1 MSVSSGFL
9 WRFLEDVWDLL
20 PTEDRGLFESYWSAQ
35 LQMASDLEH
44 KTIEAALST
53 GMSTVPVF
61 LSERWNRFVMDE
73 DSCDL
78 FEATDTLP
86 LIMFAPIKLVRD
98 TAFFDTVKVSVASGE
113 IYHEETIRFFDNAV
127 HGLRYGDIIADSI
140 SVSLPG
146 FSTNGT
152 GATITASNT
161 LTKVGAFAG
170 VETGMILQISAATPG
185 IPVGSYTIRA
195 RIDDDSIVINEDFGV
210 GAATGVVYDI
220 KSKFI
225 EYTANRDYAI
235 NIGTGKIQ
243 ALDGGRIPPTEILD
257 IRYRHAS
264 YVRGLDYEID
274 EPGSSI
280 YRIAGTAIAD
290 GQSVAVSYTYNA
302 TATLSMDGTQGAVT
316 ATSLTDATK
325 DFSTL
330 LPDRTLTI
338 KSGPN
343 VGTYAINAVVS
354 PTQILITGTFPV
366 SQSTAVVYSIDAFP
380 HGVKVNKE
388 IVSIPVLRDLIDNPL
403 EVLIENVD
411 FTVSD
416 GILSTRAPFRLA
428 SIGPEDLRIRQA
440 WAEVTKVD
448 KETPYRNFGVLIDFY
463 RKNSEEYKLA
473 LQGLWYTFWTGS
485 TPGNLQRGLHILLGL
500 PFARKAGRV
509 SRVDTDLGKV
519 DITDPRGQII
529 TYTIPTG
536 LAAVVSVDDEVARFD
551 SLTTGV
557 KIIDRNSEPGFVS
570 ARLGRSGINRFLTD
584 NASLGI
590 GNTDETKALT
600 LLENHLFLPQVLT
613 EAITQRVNVTELV
626 NFLENMKP
634 KWAHFVF
641 SFLVEVDES
650 IVVSETIDD
659 ISIVLDLTTT
669 ISGNPINRAAQE
681 SNFTVQS
688 AAALPV
694 APPPPTAIPATH
706 TLVSVQKTN
715 GRIVSGGTQAT
726 GNFSASGIDFAD
738 LGIDRGDY
746 VRIDEGIFL
755 GAWEV
760 LKRVSASLLSLNIDD
775 GLIIGANN
783 LDFVVFPKERMLD
796 NDAVNVGGE
805 YILKLGTKY
814 SAPGGLN
821 TQTDADLAGSNLRN
835 NDVKALLLIDIALGV
850 DAVQA
855 ITDAD
860 VENNEFDVGTPPAYV
875 VRDHELA
882 SAALKR
888 VDNDDP
894 PPGVTHAFA
903 I

>member
-20 PTEDRGLFESYWSAQ
+20 PLEDRQLFESYWSAQ
-35 LQMASDLEH
+35 LQIASNLEH
-44 KTIEAALST
+44 KTLEAALST

-61 LSERWNRFVMDE
+61 LTERWNRFVMDE

-78 FEATDTLP
+78 FEKTDLLP
-86 LIMFAPIKLVRD
+86 LIMYAPMKLEQE

-146 FSTNGT
+146 FSIEGT
-152 GATITASNT
+152 GATVTANDT

-170 VETGMILQISAATPG
+170 VEAGMTLKISAATPG
-185 IPVGSYTIRA
+185 TPIGSYKVRA
-195 RIDDDSIVINEDFGV
+195 KISDDAIVIYEDFGI
-210 GAATGVVYDI
+210 GAATGVTYEI
-220 KSKFI
+220 SSKYI

-235 NIGTGKIQ
+235 NIGTGQIQ
-243 ALDGGRIPPTEILD
+243 ALDGGRIPPTEILN

-264 YVRGLDYEID
+264 YVRGVDYELD
-274 EPGSSI
+274 EPGNTI
-280 YRIAGTAIAD
+280 RRIVGTAIAD

-302 TATLSMDGTQGAVT
+302 TATLSMDGTQGAVS
-316 ATSLTDATK
+316 ATSLTDASK

-343 VGTYAINAVVS
+343 AGTYAINAVVS
-354 PTQILITGTFPV
+354 PTQILISGVFPV
-366 SQSTAVVYSIDAFP
+366 VQDTAVVYSIDAFP
-380 HGVKVNKE
+380 HGVKVDKE
-388 IVSIPVLRDLIDNPL
+388 IVSIPVLRDLVDNPL
-403 EVLIENVD
+403 EMMIEDVD
-411 FTVSD
+411 FTVRD
-416 GILSTRAPFRLA
+416 GILATRAPFRLA
-428 SIGPEDLRIRQA
+428 SIGPENLRVRQA

-463 RKNSEEYKLA
+463 RKNSESYKLA

-500 PFARKAGRV
+500 PFAKKAGRV

-519 DITDPRGQII
+519 DITDPRGQVI
-529 TYTIPTG
+529 TYTIPAG
-536 LAAVVSVDDEVARFD
+536 LDPEVSLNEEVARFD
-551 SLTTGV
+551 SLSTGV
-557 KIIDRNSEPGFVS
+557 KIIDRNSDPGFVATS
-570 ARLGRSGINRFLTD
+570 LGRSGINRFLTD
-584 NASLGI
+584 NASLGV

-613 EAITQRVNVTELV
+613 EAITQRVNVEELV
-626 NFLENMKP
+626 GFLQNMKP
-634 KWAHFVF
+634 KWGHFVF
-641 SFLVEVDES
+641 SFLVEEEEELFF
-650 IVVSETIDD
+650 SEELGDID
-659 ISIVLDLTTT
+659 INLDLSVTVG
-669 ISGNPINRAAQE
+669 GNPINRSAQE
-681 SNFTVQS
+681 SNFVVQS

-694 APPPPTAIPATH
+694 SPPPPTMAQAVH
-706 TLVSVQKTN
+706 TLVSVQRTN
-715 GRIVSGGTQAT
+715 GRIISGGTQAA
-726 GNFSASGIDFAD
+726 GNFSASSIDFAD
-738 LGIDRGDY
+738 LGIDRGDF
-746 VRIDEGIFL
+746 VRIDEGVFL

-760 LKRVSASLLSLNIDD
+760 LKRVSSSVLSLNIDD

-783 LDFVVFPKERMLD
+783 LDFVIFPEERMLD

-805 YILKLGTKY
+805 HILKLGTEY
-814 SAPGGLN
+814 FSPAGLN
-821 TQTDADLAGSNLRN
+821 TKTDADLAGSSLRN
-835 NDVKALLLIDIALGV
+835 NDVKTLLLIDIGIAG
-850 DAVQA
+850 AEVQG

-860 VENNEFDVGTPPAYV
+860 VENDEFDVGTPPGAPV
-875 VRDHELA
+875 TRDHEIA

-888 VDNDDP
+888 TDNGG
-894 PPGVTHAFA
+894 PGVTHAFA

>member
-1 MSVSSGFL
+1 VSVSSGFL

-20 PTEDRGLFESYWSAQ
+20 PTEDRNLFESYWSAQ
-35 LQMASDLEH
+35 LQIASNLEH

-61 LSERWNRFVMDE
+61 LTERWNRFLMDE

-78 FEATDTLP
+78 FEKTDILP
-86 LIMFAPIKLVRD
+86 LILYAPIKLVQD

-127 HGLRYGDIIADSI
+127 HGLRYGNLIADSI

-152 GATITASNT
+152 GATVTTSNT
-161 LTKVGAFAG
+161 LTKIGAFVG
-170 VETGMILQISAATPG
+170 VETGMTLKISAATPG
-185 IPVGSYTIRA
+185 IPIGSYTVRA
-195 RIDDDSIVINEDFGV
+195 KTSDDTIVIDEDFGI
-210 GAATGVVYDI
+210 GAATGVTYEI
-220 KSKFI
+220 NSKYI

-243 ALDGGRIPPTEILD
+243 ALDGGRIPPTEILN

-264 YVRGLDYEID
+264 YVRGLDYELD
-274 EPGSSI
+274 EPGNTI
-280 YRIAGTAIAD
+280 RRIVGTAISD
-290 GQSVAVSYTYNA
+290 GQSVAVSYTYNG
-302 TATLSMDGTQGAVT
+302 TATLSMDGTQGAVS
-316 ATSLTDATK
+316 ATSLTDTSK

-343 VGTYAINAVVS
+343 AGSYAINAVVS
-354 PTQILITGTFPV
+354 PTQILIVGSFPAI
-366 SQSTAVVYSIDAFP
+366 QATAVVYSIDAFP
-380 HGVKVNKE
+380 HGVKVDKE
-388 IVSIPVLRDLIDNPL
+388 IVSIPILRDLVDNPL
-403 EVLIENVD
+403 EVLVEDAD
-411 FTVSD
+411 FTVRD
-416 GILSTRAPFRLA
+416 GILSTRAPFRIA
-428 SIGPEDLRIRQA
+428 SIGPEELRVRQA
-440 WAEVTKVD
+440 WAEVTKID
-448 KETPYRNFGVLIDFY
+448 KETPYRNFGVLINFY
-463 RKNSEEYKLA
+463 RKNSESYKLA

-500 PFARKAGRV
+500 PFAKKAGRV
-509 SRVDTDLGKV
+509 SRVDVDLGKI
-519 DITDPRGQII
+519 DITDPRGQVI
-529 TYTIPTG
+529 TYTIPAG
-536 LAAVVSVDDEVARFD
+536 LDPVVSLNDELDRFE

-570 ARLGRSGINRFLTD
+570 TRLGRSGINRFLTD
-584 NASLGI
+584 NASLGV
-590 GNTDETKALT
+590 GDTDETKALT

-613 EAITQRVNVTELV
+613 EAITQRVNVVELV
-626 NFLENMKP
+626 GFLENMKP
-634 KWAHFVF
+634 KWTHYVF
-641 SFLVEVDES
+641 SFLVEVDEEL
-650 IVVSETIDD
+650 IFSEELGD
-659 ISIVLDLTTT
+659 IGVNLDLTTT
-669 ISGNPINRAAQE
+669 IGGNPINRAAQE

-694 APPPPTAIPATH
+694 DPPGTTH

-715 GRIVSGGTQAT
+715 GKIISGGTQAA
-726 GNFSASGIDFAD
+726 GNFSASGIDFVD
-738 LGIDRGDY
+738 LGIDRGDF

-760 LKRVSASLLSLNIDD
+760 LKRVSANVLSLNIDD
-775 GLIIGANN
+775 GLIIGAIN
-783 LDFVVFPKERMLD
+783 LDFVVFPSERMLD

-805 YILKLGTKY
+805 NILKTGTEY

-821 TQTDADLAGSNLRN
+821 TQTDADLAGSSLRN
-835 NDVKALLLIDIALGV
+835 NDVKALLLIDVALGV

-875 VRDHELA
+875 VRDHEIA

>member
-1 MSVSSGFL
+1 VSVSSGFL

-20 PTEDRGLFESYWSAQ
+20 PTEDRNRFESYWSAQ
-35 LQMASDLEH
+35 LQIASNLEH

-61 LSERWNRFVMDE
+61 LTERWNRFLMDE

-78 FEATDTLP
+78 FEKTDILP
-86 LIMFAPIKLVRD
+86 LILYAPIKLVQD

-127 HGLRYGDIIADSI
+127 HGLRYGNLIADSI

-152 GATITASNT
+152 GATVTTSNT
-161 LTKVGAFAG
+161 LTKIGAFVG
-170 VETGMILQISAATPG
+170 VETGMTLKISAATPG
-185 IPVGSYTIRA
+185 IPIGSYTVRA
-195 RIDDDSIVINEDFGV
+195 KTSDDTIVIDEDFGI
-210 GAATGVVYDI
+210 GAATGVTYEI
-220 KSKFI
+220 NSKYI

-243 ALDGGRIPPTEILD
+243 ALDGGRIPPTEILN

-264 YVRGLDYEID
+264 YVRGLDYELD
-274 EPGSSI
+274 EPGNTI
-280 YRIAGTAIAD
+280 RRIVGTAISD
-290 GQSVAVSYTYNA
+290 GQSVAVSYTYNG
-302 TATLSMDGTQGAVT
+302 TATLSMDGTQGAVS
-316 ATSLTDATK
+316 ATSLTDTSK

-343 VGTYAINAVVS
+343 AGSYAINAVVS
-354 PTQILITGTFPV
+354 PTQILIVGSFPAI
-366 SQSTAVVYSIDAFP
+366 QATAVVYSIDAFP
-380 HGVKVNKE
+380 HGVKVDKE
-388 IVSIPVLRDLIDNPL
+388 IVSIPILRDLVDNPL
-403 EVLIENVD
+403 EVLVEDAD
-411 FTVSD
+411 FTVRD
-416 GILSTRAPFRLA
+416 GILSTRAPFRIA
-428 SIGPEDLRIRQA
+428 SIGPEELRVRQA
-440 WAEVTKVD
+440 WAEVTKID
-448 KETPYRNFGVLIDFY
+448 KETPYRNFGVLINFY
-463 RKNSEEYKLA
+463 RKNSESYKLA

-500 PFARKAGRV
+500 PFAKKAGRV
-509 SRVDTDLGKV
+509 SRVDVDLGKI
-519 DITDPRGQII
+519 DITDPRGQVI
-529 TYTIPTG
+529 TYTIPAG
-536 LAAVVSVDDEVARFD
+536 LDPVVSLNDELDRFE

-570 ARLGRSGINRFLTD
+570 TRLGRSGINRFLTD
-584 NASLGI
+584 NASLGV
-590 GNTDETKALT
+590 GDTDETKALT

-613 EAITQRVNVTELV
+613 EAITQRVNVVELV
-626 NFLENMKP
+626 GFLENMKP
-634 KWAHFVF
+634 KWTHYVF
-641 SFLVEVDES
+641 SFLVEVDEEL
-650 IVVSETIDD
+650 IFSEELGD
-659 ISIVLDLTTT
+659 IGVNLDLTTT
-669 ISGNPINRAAQE
+669 IGGNPINRAAQE

-694 APPPPTAIPATH
+694 DPPGTTH

-715 GRIVSGGTQAT
+715 GKIISGGTQAA
-726 GNFSASGIDFAD
+726 GNFSASGIDFVD
-738 LGIDRGDY
+738 LGIDRGDF

-760 LKRVSASLLSLNIDD
+760 LKRVSANVLSLNIDD
-775 GLIIGANN
+775 GLIIGAIN
-783 LDFVVFPKERMLD
+783 LDFVVFPSERMLD

-805 YILKLGTKY
+805 NIIKTGTEY

-821 TQTDADLAGSNLRN
+821 TQTDADLAGSSLRN
-835 NDVKALLLIDIALGV
+835 NDVKALLLIDVALGV

-875 VRDHELA
+875 VRDHEIA